1 MFTLAILLG
10 IYSYLVLLLGL
21 TGALKQIPLLI
32 VTLPY
37 AVLSFFYLYYH
48 NNIHLAYIKFSRK
61 NIIIYFFLFLIFM
74 QALVNLIGVL
84 GPELSF
90 DALWYH
96 LTLPKLYVLNHSVF
110 HIPGGLLYYSD
121 MPKLTEMLYTA
132 GLLLGDEAIAKFI
145 HFIFGILILVA
156 VYKTSRIFL
165 NVTFSI
171 LSVVIL
177 YSNLVIGWESI
188 TAYND
193 LSLAFFEI
201 MAFLG
206 FLYWWREKKTKW
218 LIESAVMLGLAISV
232 KLLALQSLV
241 IFAVLIVCKYRH
253 DILKNYKNIIKNLAV
268 FISFSILI
276 PSPWF
281 IFALIN
287 TGNPAYPIFSPIFN
301 EVNEKIFGIS
311 LFNPITIVSTYWG
324 VLTKAS
330 DPISPIYIIFLPIIL
345 LKIRKADSYIK
356 LIALYSVMGFALWYF
371 TSKVEGSRLL
381 ITYLPLVSILVVAI
395 LSKIKN
401 KILLHYLIILII
413 LISVLSIGYRGL
425 ANFKYVPVILG
436 QQTKSDFLKENLN
449 FSFGDFYDTDGYF
462 KNNIK
467 KTDTVLLYGFH
478 NLYYVDFPFIDSSW
492 VRKGDV
498 FNYIAVQ
505 NSNLPIQFS
514 DWDIVYSNPITK
526 VMLYRKGDIEWVY

>member
-10 IYSYLVLLLGL
+10 IYSYIVLLLGL
-21 TGALKQIPLLI
+21 TGALKQMPLLI
-32 VTLPY
+32 VTLLY
-37 AVLSFFYLYYH
+37 AVLTFFYLYYQY
-48 NNIHLAYIKFSRK
+48 NIRFAYIKLSRK
-61 NIIIYFFLFLIFM
+61 NIIINISLFLLFM
-74 QALVNLIGVL
+74 QALVNLIGLL

-96 LTLPKLYVLNHSVF
+96 LTLPKLYILNHSVF

-132 GLLLGDEAIAKFI
+132 GLLFGDERIAKFI
-145 HFIFGILILVA
+145 HFLFGILTLIG
-156 VYKTSRIFL
+156 VYKISRIFL
-165 NVTFSI
+165 NATFSI
-171 LSVVIL
+171 LAVLIL

-193 LSLAFFEI
+193 LSRTFFEI
-201 MAFLG
+201 MAFWG
-206 FLYWWREKKTKW
+206 FLYWWRKKKTKW
-218 LIESAVMLGLAISV
+218 LIMSAVMLGLAIST
-232 KLLALQSLV
+232 KLLALQSLI
-241 IFAVLIVCKYRH
+241 IFAVLIVFKYRH
-253 DILKNYKNIIKNLAV
+253 DILNNYKNIIKNLAV

-281 IFALIN
+281 ILALID

-301 EVNEKIFGIS
+301 EINEKVFGIS
-311 LFNPITIVSTYWG
+311 LFNPITIINTYWG

-345 LKIRKADSYIK
+345 LKIKKADSYIK
-356 LIALYSVMGFALWYF
+356 LITLYSVMSFVLWYF

-381 ITYLPLVSILVVAI
+381 ITYLPLVSILVAAI
-395 LSKIKN
+395 LRKIKN
-401 KILLHYLIILII
+401 KILLSYLIVLII
-413 LISVLSIGYRGL
+413 MISVSSIGYRGL
-425 ANFKYVPVILG
+425 ANLKYVPVILG

-462 KNNIK
+462 KKNVKSSDMI
-467 KTDTVLLYGFH
+467 LLYGFH
-478 NLYYVDFPFIDSSW
+478 NLYYVNFPFIDSSW
-492 VRKGDV
+492 VKKGDT

-505 NSNLPIQFS
+505 NSDIPKRFL
-514 DWDIVYSNPITK
+514 DWDLVYSNPTTK
-526 VMLYRKGDIEWVY
+526 VMLYSKGDIKWVY